1 MFVMD
6 IITVKAK
13 KWGNSVGII
22 LPKDLQIEPD
32 EEIRVQIMKTNER
45 PPAKVAWGIMKKKF
59 DTQKVLDEIDADED
73 PV

>member
-22 LPKDLQIEPD
+22 LPKELQIKPN
-32 EEIRVQIMKTNER
+32 EELRVQIVKTSER
-45 PPAKVAWGIMKKKF
+45 PPAKVAWGLFKKKA
-59 DTQKVLDEIDADED
+59 DTQAILDELNDD
-73 PV
+73 PI